1 MEPGDIYVAVDGSGG
16 RRPFVVVSRADL
28 NRGEYFL
35 AVPFT
40 SARLEVRRTLPNCVY
55 FPGGAFVGLPRDC
68 VAQAEA
74 LTQLRKMDLV
84 PPGEPLGTIGA
95 AAMAR
100 LITAI
105 GHVLNSD
112 CHPTP
117 TPPFTAP
124 PTPVQDVPPG

>member
-1 MEPGDIYVAVDGSGG
+1 VDPGDIYVAVDGSGG

-55 FPGGAFVGLPRDC
+55 FPAGAFVGLPRDC

-74 LTQLRKMDLV
+74 LTQLRKTDLV
-84 PPGEPLGTIGA
+84 PPGEPLGTVGA
-95 AAMAR
+95 PAMAR
-100 LITAI
+100 LIAAI
-105 GHVLNSD
+105 GHVLDSD
-112 CHPTP
+112 CHPRPPVATP
-117 TPPFTAP
+117 A
-124 PTPVQDVPPG
+124 TPVQNVPPG